1 MTGHDKFLEQV
12 TALLPALRAFGR
24 SLCGDPARADDLV
37 QDTVLKAWT
46 NREQF
51 QSGSNL
57 KAWLFTI
64 LRNCYYSELRHRKFE
79 IEDPDGVCAG
89 QVAIAPDHDAKLH
102 LRDLSRALQQLP
114 IDQREALILVCAT
127 GLSYEEA
134 ADVCQVAV
142 GTIKSRIARARD
154 RLVELL
160 GDDAALVTGPPRRC
174 AGRCRRRDRAALGR
188 ALRSRPRI
196 TRSAGTPAPLVS
208 RKMLAAEFA

>member
-1 MTGHDKFLEQV
+1 MAAQDPFLDQV

-79 IEDPDGVCAG
+79 VEDPEGVCAA
-89 QVAIAPDHDAKLH
+89 QLSVAPIHDARLH
-102 LRDLSRALQQLP
+102 LRDLNRALQELP
-114 IDQREALILVCAT
+114 HDQREALVLVCAT

-154 RLVELL
+154 RLIELL
-160 GDDAALVTGPPRRC
+160 GEDAAYVTDPASAGELRNDGVTIS
-174 AGRCRRRDRAALGR
+174 AGRAKA
-188 ALRSRPRI
+188 S
-196 TRSAGTPAPLVS
+196 
-208 RKMLAAEFA
+208 

>member
-1 MTGHDKFLEQV
+1 MTGQDRFLDQV
-12 TALLPALRAFGR
+12 TSMLPALRAFGR
-24 SLCGDPARADDLV
+24 SLCGDLSRADDLV

-79 IEDPDGVCAG
+79 VEDPEGICAG
-89 QVAIAPDHDAKLH
+89 QVAVAPEHDAKLH
-102 LRDLSRALQQLP
+102 LRDINRALQQLP
-114 IDQREALILVCAT
+114 PDQREALILVCAT

-134 ADVCQVAV
+134 ADVCQCAV

-160 GDDAALVTGPPRRC
+160 GDDAAHVATTMPVVDSSAEAETLVRRSTG
-174 AGRCRRRDRAALGR
+174 
-188 ALRSRPRI
+188 S
-196 TRSAGTPAPLVS
+196 
-208 RKMLAAEFA
+208 

>member
-1 MTGHDKFLEQV
+1 MAAADPFLDQV

-46 NREQF
+46 NRVQF

-79 IEDPDGVCAG
+79 IEDPEGVCAA
-89 QVAIAPDHDAKLH
+89 QMSVAPDHDAKLH
-102 LRDLSRALQQLP
+102 LRDLSRALQELP
-114 IDQREALILVCAT
+114 TDQREALVLVCAT

-154 RLVELL
+154 RLVEIL
-160 GDDAALVTGPPRRC
+160 GDDAAHVAGPLPSSQNSPNGDSV
-174 AGRCRRRDRAALGR
+174 AARRRTV
-188 ALRSRPRI
+188 P
-196 TRSAGTPAPLVS
+196 
-208 RKMLAAEFA
+208 

>member
-89 QVAIAPDHDAKLH
+89 QVAVAPDHDAKLH

-160 GDDAALVTGPPRRC
+160 GDDAALVTGHHGVGSLADAEGATGPRS
-174 AGRCRRRDRAALGR
+174 GGL
-188 ALRSRPRI
+188 
-196 TRSAGTPAPLVS
+196 
-208 RKMLAAEFA
+208 

>member
-1 MTGHDKFLEQV
+1 MVANDPFLDQV

-46 NREQF
+46 NRNQF
-51 QSGSNL
+51 QTGSNL

-79 IEDPDGVCAG
+79 VEDPEGVCAA
-89 QVAIAPDHDAKLH
+89 QLSVAPVHDARLH
-102 LRDLSRALQQLP
+102 LRDLNRALQELP
-114 IDQREALILVCAT
+114 HDQREALVLVCAT

-160 GDDAALVTGPPRRC
+160 GEDAAMVTDPGSGGGQGSDTVSMNS
-174 AGRCRRRDRAALGR
+174 ARAKA
-188 ALRSRPRI
+188 S
-196 TRSAGTPAPLVS
+196 
-208 RKMLAAEFA
+208 